1 MSYAYYLK
9 ELLRP
14 LGVYRLDGQLNG
26 GELNAQGAA
35 LDRIEAMLDEL
46 QREADLTTANSW
58 GLERISELFV
68 RTPVT
73 DNPRMLAQALA
84 ALIRISGDSFTLKG
98 INDALCG
105 CGIKTEVVENGT
117 GSVTV
122 SFPDTRG
129 IPEGFEEMREIIED
143 TLPPHLE
150 IVYFFVYTMWQDIEQ
165 ANVCW
170 QDVEDRELDWEAFET
185 QIWR

>member
-1 MSYAYYLK
+1 MSYAHYLR

-26 GELNAQGAA
+26 GELDAQGAA
-35 LDRIEAMLDEL
+35 LDRVGATLDEL
-46 QREADLTTANSW
+46 QREADLTTASNW
-58 GLERISELFV
+58 GLERISELFA

-73 DNPRMLAQALA
+73 DDPRMLAQALA
-84 ALIRISGDSFTLKG
+84 ALVRISGDSFTLKG

-105 CGIKTEVVENGT
+105 CGIKTIVTENGT

-129 IPEGFEEMREIIED
+129 IPVGFEEMQEIIED
-143 TLPPHLE
+143 MLPPHLE
-150 IVYFFVYTMWQDIEQ
+150 IIYFFVYTMWQDMEQ
-165 ANVCW
+165 ANVRW
-170 QDVEDRELDWEAFET
+170 QDVEDRALDWEAFET
-185 QIWR
+185 QVWR